1 MSKSTQPTTDDA
13 SDAVARSN
21 SAQSDTIRVSD
32 ERIARRAY
40 ERYLA
45 RGGEDGHAIDDW
57 LMAERELRDGPD
69 QNT

>member
-45 RGGEDGHAIDDW
+45 RGGEDGHDDL
-57 LMAERELRDGPD
+57 LMAGRELRDGPD